1 MPSLT
6 ATELTI
12 TPTGGALGATVTGLD
27 ASRPISSATIL
38 QLKHALRDRHILIF
52 KHQNLSELQLFEFA
66 TYFGDLFVPPENVP
80 VLGSKP
86 GNPPWVVTIANAAP
100 EYGSGGALLDNVELT
115 PHSDHQWTPRP
126 SSGSLLYALEVPQQ
140 GGDTQWIN
148 LVQAYEAL
156 DDRTKEVIANLQL
169 ITYNPFLRNL
179 EGGHVNASYRSNKT
193 NPTHEPLFPHPL
205 VRTHPESGKKIL
217 FIDCSYEVE
226 IVDMTPDAGAALIER
241 LRHHV
246 SQPQFRYNHRWSV
259 GDVVY
264 WDNQCTLHYRP
275 AFDQNSRR
283 VMKRV
288 SLAGSRPF

>member
-1 MPSLT
+1 MSTLI
-6 ATELTI
+6 ATDVTI
-12 TPTGGALGATVTGLD
+12 TPTGGALGAIVTGLD
-27 ASRPISSATIL
+27 ASRPISSDMIL
-38 QLKHALRDRHILIF
+38 QLKRALQDHHILIF
-52 KHQNLSELQLFEFA
+52 KNQNLSEFQLFEFA

-86 GNPPWVVTIANAAP
+86 GSPPWVVTIANAAP
-100 EYGSGGALLDNVELT
+100 EYGTGGALLDNVELT

-126 SSGSLLYALEVPQQ
+126 SSGSLLYALEVPQR

-156 DDRTKEVIANLQL
+156 DNDTKQAIANLQL
-169 ITYNPFLRNL
+169 VTYNPFLQNP
-179 EGGHVNASYRSNKT
+179 GGGYVDASYRSRET
-193 NPTHEPLFPHPL
+193 DLTQESLFPHPL

-217 FIDCSYEVE
+217 FLDCAYEVE
-226 IVDMTPDAGAALIER
+226 IVGLSPEAGAALIKR

-246 SQPQFRYNHRWSV
+246 SQLQFRYTHRWSV

-275 AFDQNSRR
+275 AFDQNARR